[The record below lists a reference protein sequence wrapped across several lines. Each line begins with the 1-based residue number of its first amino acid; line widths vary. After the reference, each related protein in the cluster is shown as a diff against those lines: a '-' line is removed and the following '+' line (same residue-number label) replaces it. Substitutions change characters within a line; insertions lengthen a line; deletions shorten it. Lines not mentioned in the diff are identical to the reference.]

1 MSDTR
6 HDFGLKLTW
15 VTVAHGVVIG
25 ALLGLSLVHGCGR
38 AEFPNGPVEL
48 FVDIPADLAGPAGG
62 KEDLSEEVAPAP
74 PPKAPIPAAKP
85 PPEDDFPAVKNPED
99 RKKPDAKKAE
109 AGKPGAASAN
119 TIKVSRKLVPLP
131 ATTTRKSKLS
141 AAEIQKLLDRGAKPG
156 KSSLSDAD
164 LRRLLNTDARFGN
177 GSPISQEFVVIEQ
190 IRQALYRAWAQP
202 TQLGVAGLV
211 TRVEITFTP
220 DGGVVGGRLLGGSGN
235 AVMDAS
241 VLKAVQSVRRI
252 PGLPSSFLASHRRI
266 PVAFELTGHD

>member
-6 HDFGLKLTW
+6 QDFGLKLTW

-25 ALLGLSLVHGCGR
+25 AILGLSLVHGCGR
-38 AEFPNGPVEL
+38 TEFPNGPVEL
-48 FVDIPADLAGPAGG
+48 FVDIPADLAGPDGG
-62 KEDLSEEVAPAP
+62 KEDTPEEVKPSP
-74 PPKAPIPAAKP
+74 PPKEKPPAEKP
-85 PPEDDFPAVKNPED
+85 PPEDDFPAIKTEEK
-99 RKKPDAKKAE
+99 KKPDAKKE
-109 AGKPGAASAN
+109 ETKKPETKPEN
-119 TIKVSRKLVPLP
+119 KIKVSKKLVSLP
-131 ATTTRKSKLS
+131 ATTSRKSKLS

-202 TQLGVAGLV
+202 TQLGIAGLV

-220 DGGVVGGRLLGGSGN
+220 DGGIVGSRILGGSGN

-241 VLKAVQSVRRI
+241 VMKAVQSVRRI
-252 PGLPSSFLASHRRI
+252 PGLPSAFLASHRRI
-266 PVAFELTGHD
+266 PVAFELTGND